1 MTQMQAAITWIL
13 RVGTVIALLLVTS
26 GGMLYLSQQNE
37 TLASYHVFHS
47 QPAQAISISHI
58 VLAAHAFSPTA
69 LVELGVLVLA
79 LTQLIRV
86 ACVAWFFSKMKD
98 RKFVA
103 ISLFVLAA
111 MIVISLGGI
120 LR

>member
-13 RVGTVIALLLVTS
+13 RIGMVITLLLVTS
-26 GGMLYLSQQNE
+26 GGVLYLSQQDHAMIN
-37 TLASYHVFHS
+37 YHVFPGEHV
-47 QPAQAISISHI
+47 QAVSVNHI
-58 VLAAHAFSPTA
+58 LLAAGTESPKA

-103 ISLFVLAA
+103 ISLFVLLA